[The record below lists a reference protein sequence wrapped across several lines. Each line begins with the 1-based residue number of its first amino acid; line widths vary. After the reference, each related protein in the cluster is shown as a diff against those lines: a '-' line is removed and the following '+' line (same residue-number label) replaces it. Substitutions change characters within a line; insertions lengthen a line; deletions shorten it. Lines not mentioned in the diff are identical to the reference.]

1 MPQVASTLQERLD
14 KDLYRREGKGR
25 RCRLGDRI
33 ASIPCHASCFA
44 PEWYEEK
51 DEFILFV
58 VNGFILRWS
67 FGLQYIFREN
77 CEP

>member
-1 MPQVASTLQERLD
+1 MQFHKFLEKRATNIFVSLWAKRMMPQVASTLQERLD

-44 PEWYEEK
+44 PE
-51 DEFILFV
+51 
-58 VNGFILRWS
+58 
-67 FGLQYIFREN
+67 
-77 CEP
+77 